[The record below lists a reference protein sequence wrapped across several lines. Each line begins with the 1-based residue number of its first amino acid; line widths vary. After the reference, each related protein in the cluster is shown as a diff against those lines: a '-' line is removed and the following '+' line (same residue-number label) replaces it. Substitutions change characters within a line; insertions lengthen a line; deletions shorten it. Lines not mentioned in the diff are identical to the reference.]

1 MSLPRRPESSLRQS
15 LLLLTMFT
23 SGIGMTAGYTAFFL
37 YDMHSARTRKVADL
51 EATAKLIGT
60 NATTALVFDDG
71 LWGAKVLEALRIRND
86 MRRGILFRADDSALA
101 SYPPRDVRSAAMPG
115 RGNRNGVEWKKD
127 YIAIDVP
134 VTYGAKEVGSIYLE
148 ADLKDLRD
156 RQHRFEQVTV
166 LVAGCSLLLVYFSTI
181 ALQRSITAPILE
193 LAGLARE
200 VAANQ
205 NYGQRAPAWAGREF
219 RQLGADFNHMLAEIE
234 RRDAE
239 LQEASDTLEHRVM
252 ERTLEVEGQMAERR
266 RAEKELQ
273 QRTDFLNTLIASS
286 PIAIVVTDNRS
297 TISLTNPAF
306 HQLFGYLASETT
318 GQPLGLTVPDDEREK
333 IRQEFVALTAA
344 DTVHRIAKRRHKSGK
359 LLDVEVHIVPLD
371 VQGRELEFLI
381 LYQDIS
387 QRVESEKAIRDSEE
401 LFRTLSSA
409 APVGIFVADEEGR
422 RSYLNGRWLEMAGA
436 SEAEAIGFGWKE
448 YIHADD
454 REGMVREYLAATAAG
469 GVFTSSYR
477 IVSKTGRCTLV
488 ETIAREIPRAE
499 GAGRRYIGAVQD
511 VTERAEAAQR
521 LREAKEAAEA
531 ASVAKSEF
539 LANMSHEIR
548 TPMNGILGMTEL
560 TLDTELTQEQ
570 REYLDMVKSSTESLL
585 GIINDILDFS
595 KIEAGRL
602 ELEHVAFSLM
612 DCIESALQPL
622 AMRAQEKG
630 LELAWSLYPGAPE
643 WVFGDPTRLRQV
655 LVNLAGNA
663 IKFTR
668 AGSVT
673 VRVER
678 GDLSGREDRLTF
690 SVSDTGI
697 GIPPE
702 KHRAIFESFSQA
714 DSSTTREFG
723 GTGLGLSISAR
734 LVKLMGGQMEL
745 SSAMGRG
752 STFSFSANLPIAA
765 APPSAAPR
773 VFPEL
778 AGKSV
783 LVVDDNDVNLHLLAR
798 LLPQWGLL
806 PVLAAS
812 GASAVELYA
821 RAAGEGRPF
830 CAVLMDRNMPGM
842 NGYECAEKIR
852 QMETADNTAILMLS
866 SSPTPQDRERAASLN
881 ISHYLTRPMRRMALH
896 RALLEALHVS
906 AGELDHAKEVSAEAA
921 KVAMRLLL
929 VEDNLANQKL
939 AMRLLQKMG
948 HEVALAVNGKQATE
962 MVEREK
968 FDVVLMDIQMP
979 VMSGLEATQIIRASK
994 NPRVRSV
1001 PIVAMTANAM
1011 AGDAEKYLEAGMDGY
1026 ISKPIRRDV
1035 LTTELKRFSGQTGP
1049 GPEAPPATHGAPRA
1063 MDESFND
1070 SFNDSFNFGELLD
1083 RVDNDRELLKEL
1095 LEIFQKD
1102 FPAHRQELQDAV
1114 AAGDMKRVANT
1125 GHTLKGMFANLAAGR
1140 AASLAANVERLGKAG
1155 EIAGLPEAV
1164 QALEAE
1170 AGALLPLLDSCLLEV
1185 HG

>member
-1 MSLPRRPESSLRQS
+1 MPLLRRPESSLRQS

-23 SGIGMTAGYTAFFL
+23 SGIGMTAGYAVFFL
-37 YDMHSARTRKVADL
+37 YDMHSARARKVADL

-71 LWGAKVLEALRIRND
+71 LWGGKVLEALRIRND
-86 MRRGILFRADDSALA
+86 IRRGILFRANDTVLA
-101 SYPPRDVRSAAMPG
+101 MYPPSNERSGELPG
-115 RGNRNGVEWKKD
+115 HGDRSGVEWKKD
-127 YIAIDVP
+127 HISIDLP
-134 VTYGAKEVGSIYLE
+134 VTNGGAKDVGSIYLE
-148 ADLKDLRD
+148 ADLKDLWD
-156 RQHRFEQVTV
+156 RRHRFEQVTV
-166 LVAGCSLLLVYFSTI
+166 LVAGCSLLLVYFSTV

-205 NYGQRAPAWAGREF
+205 SYARRAPAWAGREF

-286 PIAIVVTDNRS
+286 PIAIVVTDKRS
-297 TISLTNPAF
+297 TILLTNPAF
-306 HQLFGYLASETT
+306 HQLFGYMPSETT
-318 GQPLGLTVPDDEREK
+318 GQPLGLTVPEEEREK
-333 IRQEFVALTAA
+333 IRNEFVALTAV
-344 DTVHRIAKRRHKSGK
+344 DTIHRTARRRHKSGK
-359 LLDVEVHIVPLD
+359 LLDVEVHIVPLN

-381 LYQDIS
+381 LYQDIT
-387 QRVESEKAIRDSEE
+387 QRVESERAIREREE

-422 RSYLNGRWLEMAGA
+422 RSYLNERWLEMAGA

-448 YIHADD
+448 YIHPDD
-454 REGMVREYLAATAAG
+454 REAMVSEYRAAVAACAP
-469 GVFTSSYR
+469 FACSYR
-477 IVSKTGRCTLV
+477 IVSKTGRCTRV

-570 REYLDMVKSSTESLL
+570 REYLGMVKSSTESLL

-602 ELEHVAFSLM
+602 ELERVAFSLM

-734 LVKLMGGQMEL
+734 LVRLMGGQMEL
-745 SSAMGRG
+745 SSTIGRG
-752 STFSFSANLPIAA
+752 STFSFSASLPVAA
-765 APPSAAPR
+765 EPPSATPQI
-773 VFPEL
+773 FPEL
-778 AGKSV
+778 AGKRV

-812 GASAVELYA
+812 GASALELFA
-821 RAAGEGRPF
+821 RGMREGNRF
-830 CAVLMDRNMPGM
+830 CAVLMDRNMPEM

-852 QMETADNTAILMLS
+852 QMDGSSNAAILMLS
-866 SSPTPQDRERAASLN
+866 SSPTLQDRERAARLN

-896 RALLEALHVS
+896 RALLEALRVS
-906 AGELDHAKEVSAEAA
+906 AGEVERERGVSEVSAEAA

-929 VEDNLANQKL
+929 VEDNLVNQKL

-979 VMSGLEATQIIRASK
+979 VMSGLEATHIIRASK
-994 NPRVRSV
+994 NPQVRRL

-1035 LTTELKRFSGQTGP
+1035 LKTELERFSGGTGP
-1049 GPEAPPATHGAPRA
+1049 GAEPQRAAVSAPAKV
-1063 MDESFND
+1063 DE
-1070 SFNDSFNFGELLD
+1070 SFNFGELLD

-1095 LEIFQKD
+1095 VEIFQKD
-1102 FPAHRQELQDAV
+1102 FPAHRQELQAAV
-1114 AAGDMKRVANT
+1114 AAGDMKRVATT

-1170 AGALLPLLDSCLLEV
+1170 AVAVLPLLDSCLLEV
-1185 HG
+1185 HR

>member
-1 MSLPRRPESSLRQS
+1 MSLWRRPQSSLRQS
-15 LLLLTMFT
+15 LLLLTLFT
-23 SGIGMTAGYTAFFL
+23 SGIGMTAGYAAFYL
-37 YDMHSARTRKVADL
+37 YDVHSARARKVADL
-51 EATAKLIGT
+51 EQTAKLIGT
-60 NATTALVFDDG
+60 NATTALAFDDG
-71 LWGAKVLEALRIRND
+71 LWGAKLLEALRIRND
-86 MRRGILFRADDSALA
+86 IRRGILIRADDTVLA
-101 SYPPRDVRSAAMPG
+101 VYPAREVRSGEVAG
-115 RGNRNGVEWKKD
+115 RRNRDGIEWTKD
-127 YIAIDVP
+127 YISFDLP
-134 VTYGAKEVGSIYLE
+134 VTSGANEVGAVYLE

-156 RQHRFEQVTV
+156 RRHRFEQVTV
-166 LVAGCSLLLVYFSTI
+166 LVAGCSLLLVYCSTV

-205 NYGQRAPAWAGREF
+205 SYAQRAPAWTGREF
-219 RQLGADFNHMLAEIE
+219 RQLGADFNHMLEEIE

-297 TISLTNPAF
+297 TILLTNPAF
-306 HQLFGYLASETT
+306 HQLFGYLPSETA
-318 GQPLGLTVPDDEREK
+318 GQRLGLTVPDEEREK
-333 IRQEFVALTAA
+333 IRNEFVALTAA
-344 DTVHRIAKRRHKSGK
+344 DTVHRSAKRRHKSGK

-387 QRVESEKAIRDSEE
+387 QRLESEKAIRESEE

-409 APVGIFVADEEGR
+409 APVGIFVADQEGR
-422 RSYLNGRWLEMAGA
+422 RTYLNDRWLEMAGA
-436 SEAEAIGFGWKE
+436 TEAEAIGFGWKE
-448 YIHADD
+448 YIHPED
-454 REGMVREYLAATAAG
+454 REAMVREYLAAAAAG
-469 GVFTSSYR
+469 AVFTCSYR
-477 IVSKTGRCTLV
+477 IVNKSGRCTRV
-488 ETIAREIPRAE
+488 ETIAREIPGAA

-570 REYLDMVKSSTESLL
+570 REYLGMVKSSTESLL

-612 DCIESALQPL
+612 DCIEGALQPL

-630 LELAWSLYPGAPE
+630 LELVWSLYPGAPE
-643 WVFGDPTRLRQV
+643 WVYGDPTRLRQV

-663 IKFTR
+663 VKFTR
-668 AGSVT
+668 EGSVT
-673 VRVER
+673 VRVEQ
-678 GDLSGREDRLTF
+678 GNLSGSGERLAFAVT
-690 SVSDTGI
+690 DTGI

-745 SSAMGRG
+745 SSTMGRG

-765 APPSAAPR
+765 APPSAAPK

-778 AGKSV
+778 AGKRV

-812 GASAVELYA
+812 GTSAVELFA
-821 RAAGEGRPF
+821 RATREGHPF

-852 QMETADNTAILMLS
+852 QMETVDNAAILMLS

-906 AGELDHAKEVSAEAA
+906 VGELDREKQVSTEVV
-921 KVAMRLLL
+921 KTVMRLLL
-929 VEDNLANQKL
+929 VEDNLVNQKL
-939 AMRLLQKMG
+939 AMRLLEKMG

-962 MVEREK
+962 MVERER

-979 VMSGLEATQIIRASK
+979 VMSGLEATHIIRASR
-994 NPRVRSV
+994 NPQVRRL

-1035 LTTELKRFSGQTGP
+1035 LKTELERFSGHTGL
-1049 GPEAPPATHGAPRA
+1049 GAEAQPAAQSAPATV
-1063 MDESFND
+1063 DESFND
-1070 SFNDSFNFGELLD
+1070 SFSESFNFGELLE

-1102 FPAHRQELQDAV
+1102 YPVHREELKVAA
-1114 AAGDMKRVANT
+1114 AAGDMKRVAAT
-1125 GHTLKGMFANLAAGR
+1125 GHALKGMFANLAAGR
-1140 AASLAANVERLGKAG
+1140 ATSLAANVERLGQAG
-1155 EIAGLPEAV
+1155 EIAGLSEAV

-1170 AGALLPLLDSCLLEV
+1170 AGALLPLLDSCLVEV
-1185 HG
+1185 HR